1 MPGHDAHDL
10 NDHSILQPVSA
21 PEGRGTSRNVQND
34 AETVTEGTGGFL
46 GGVSGLALGAA
57 AGPVGA
63 ILGALAGALGGWWA
77 GREVANA
84 LTDDDDRFYRSQ
96 YEHAPDRLADR
107 SYEQVRPAYVAGH
120 LAGRNPEY
128 TGRSFEQIESDLR
141 GGWRDGVGG
150 GAQGSEWAA
159 MRGYAQSAFERARR
173 GGTATRD
180 EARPSR

>member
-1 MPGHDAHDL
+1 MSAHDAHDL
-10 NDHSILQPVSA
+10 NDHSILEPVSA
-21 PEGRGTSRNVQND
+21 PEGRGTSRNVQSD
-34 AETVTEGTGGFL
+34 AKTVTEGTGGFL

-63 ILGALAGALGGWWA
+63 ILGALAGAVGGWWA

-84 LTDDDDRFYRSQ
+84 LTEDDDSFYRSE

-128 TGRSFEQIESDLR
+128 TGRSFEEIEGDLR
-141 GGWRDGVGG
+141 GGWRDGVGVQGG
-150 GAQGSEWAA
+150 GATWPA
-159 MRGYAQSAFERARR
+159 MRGYAQSAFERAREK
-173 GGTATRD
+173 GTATRD
-180 EARPSR
+180 DRSR